1 VDGELKELVLK
12 HEREISELTAIQRVM
27 VNQVNKLTESIE
39 TMSKVIVEI
48 KTAIEQQ
55 GKELKTAIDIKDEL
69 LEINK
74 TLLVDRQSQKDT
86 NKRIFE
92 RIEKLEGNM
101 QELKEELRKLQD
113 STAFARWL
121 DGGFKVLS
129 KRAAV
134 VVLFVLGLM
143 ILGAFLG
150 IDLHNL
156 IRKN

>member
-1 VDGELKELVLK
+1 MDGLKELVLK
-12 HEREISELTAIQRVM
+12 HEREISQLTAIQEVM
-27 VNQVNKLTESIE
+27 SKQLSKMTESME
-39 TMSKVIVEI
+39 TVSAAIVEI
-48 KTAIEQQ
+48 KTAIKQQ
-55 GKELKTAIDIKDEL
+55 NQELKVALDTKREL

-74 TLLVDRQSQKDT
+74 ALLLERQQQKDT
-86 NKRIFE
+86 NQRIFE
-92 RIEKLEGNM
+92 RIEKLEQEM
-101 QELKEELRKLQD
+101 QELKGEIKKLSE
-113 STAFARWL
+113 STTFARWL

-134 VVLFVLGLM
+134 FILLALGLM

>member
-1 VDGELKELVLK
+1 MDEGIKELVLK
-12 HEREISELTAIQRVM
+12 HEREISELTAIQKVM
-27 VNQVNKLTESIE
+27 VNQVNKLAESIE
-39 TMSKVIVEI
+39 TMSKAIVEI

-55 GKELKTAIDIKDEL
+55 GKELKVAIDIKNEL

-92 RIEKLEGNM
+92 RIEKLESNM
-101 QELKEELRKLQD
+101 QDLKEELGKLRD
-113 STAFARWL
+113 STTFARWL
-121 DGGFKVLS
+121 DGGFKILS

-134 VVLFVLGLM
+134 FILLALGLAV
-143 ILGAFLG
+143 LGAFLG

-156 IRKN
+156 LRK